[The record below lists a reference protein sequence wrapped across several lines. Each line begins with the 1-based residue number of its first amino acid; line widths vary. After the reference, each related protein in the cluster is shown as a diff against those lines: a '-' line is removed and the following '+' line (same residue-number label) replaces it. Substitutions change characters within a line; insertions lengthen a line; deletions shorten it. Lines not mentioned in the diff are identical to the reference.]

1 MVNKMVIKLKTLFV
15 NIHNITIK
23 ETDTHITL
31 TNKDSQ
37 KCLVLLST
45 YVLRNTK
52 TNSIRFNYLDDL
64 KNLSVTKYDFAGM
77 VIDNI
82 RLSVDDFETSEIF
95 KDKVFHILT

>member
-37 KCLVLLST
+37 KCLVLLS
-45 YVLRNTK
+45 
-52 TNSIRFNYLDDL
+52 
-64 KNLSVTKYDFAGM
+64 NLCIKKH
-77 VIDNI
+77 
-82 RLSVDDFETSEIF
+82 
-95 KDKVFHILT
+95 KDKFYKV

>member
-1 MVNKMVIKLKTLFV
+1 MF
-15 NIHNITIK
+15 
-23 ETDTHITL
+23 
-31 TNKDSQ
+31 SFYFP
-37 KCLVLLST
+37 T

-77 VIDNI
+77 VDNI

>member
-37 KCLVLLST
+37 KCLVFPFQLM
-45 YVLRNTK
+45 Y
-52 TNSIRFNYLDDL
+52 
-64 KNLSVTKYDFAGM
+64 
-77 VIDNI
+77 
-82 RLSVDDFETSEIF
+82 
-95 KDKVFHILT
+95 

>member
-1 MVNKMVIKLKTLFV
+1 MF
-15 NIHNITIK
+15 
-23 ETDTHITL
+23 
-31 TNKDSQ
+31 SFYFP
-37 KCLVLLST
+37 T

-82 RLSVDDFETSEIF
+82 RLSVDDLKLQKYSKIKF
-95 KDKVFHILT
+95 FHILT